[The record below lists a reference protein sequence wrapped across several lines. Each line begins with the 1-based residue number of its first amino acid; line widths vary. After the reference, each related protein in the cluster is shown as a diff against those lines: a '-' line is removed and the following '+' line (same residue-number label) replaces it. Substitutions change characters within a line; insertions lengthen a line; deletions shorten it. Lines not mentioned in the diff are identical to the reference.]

1 MGTHP
6 NNFDFVR
13 LVAASLVIWGHAYP
27 LLDEPGLPALMGSS
41 IHTFAVKVFFV
52 VSGYLIVAS
61 WVREPDPLRYTMK
74 RGLRII
80 PALFVVVIL
89 SAFVLGPLVS
99 NLSLAEYFG
108 SPVLLGY
115 LRNILLN
122 IRYSLPGVFEDNI
135 YPHAVNGSL
144 WTLPVEAT
152 MYLFVLLLGMATFW
166 FSIRMF
172 YAGWI
177 LLTVIFLTTAVVRIL
192 FVPDL
197 FQNQIVWGML
207 VTAFLDVAPYF
218 MVGGCL
224 FLFAGI
230 IPHSFAVAVIL
241 ILASYM
247 LTGVFAVFGV
257 LNILILSYAIVVFG
271 TSSTPYLRQA
281 GRFGDLS
288 YGVYLYGFPVAQTL
302 SWAFGRDMS
311 FHAHIALS
319 LVISM
324 LFAFASWH
332 LVEKRALRLKHSRPL
347 GKRSASS

>member
-1 MGTHP
+1 
-6 NNFDFVR
+6 
-13 LVAASLVIWGHAYP
+13 
-27 LLDEPGLPALMGSS
+27 
-41 IHTFAVKVFFV
+41 
-52 VSGYLIVAS
+52 
-61 WVREPDPLRYTMK
+61 MK
-74 RGLRII
+74 RGLRIL

-99 NLSLAEYFG
+99 NLSLAEYFA

-122 IRYSLPGVFEDNI
+122 IRYSLPGVFENNI

-152 MYLFVLLLGMATFW
+152 MYLFVLLLGVVTFW
-166 FSIRMF
+166 SSSRMF
-172 YAGWI
+172 TAGWV
-177 LLTVIFLTTAVVRIL
+177 LLTVIFLATAVIRIH

-197 FQNQIVWGML
+197 FQSQIIWGML

-230 IPHSFAVAVIL
+230 ISHSLAAAAIL
-241 ILASYM
+241 VLASYL
-247 LTGVFAVFGV
+247 LTGVFVVFGV

-271 TSSTPYLRQA
+271 TSSTPYLRKA

-311 FHAHIALS
+311 FLAHIILS
-319 LVISM
+319 LGISM
-324 LFAFASWH
+324 IFAFASWH
-332 LVEKRALRLKHSRPL
+332 LVEKKALRLKHSVSLKKRPT
-347 GKRSASS
+347 SS

>member
-1 MGTHP
+1 M
-6 NNFDFVR
+6 
-13 LVAASLVIWGHAYP
+13 
-27 LLDEPGLPALMGSS
+27 
-41 IHTFAVKVFFV
+41 
-52 VSGYLIVAS
+52 
-61 WVREPDPLRYTMK
+61 
-74 RGLRII
+74 
-80 PALFVVVIL
+80 
-89 SAFVLGPLVS
+89 
-99 NLSLAEYFG
+99 
-108 SPVLLGY
+108 
-115 LRNILLN
+115 
-122 IRYSLPGVFEDNI
+122 
-135 YPHAVNGSL
+135 NGSL

>member
-1 MGTHP
+1 MSTHP

-74 RGLRII
+74 RGLRIL

-99 NLSLAEYFG
+99 NLSLAEYFA

-152 MYLFVLLLGMATFW
+152 MYLFVLLLGVVTFW
-166 FSIRMF
+166 SSSRMF
-172 YAGWI
+172 TAGWF
-177 LLTVIFLTTAVVRIL
+177 LLTVIFLATAVIRIH

-197 FQNQIVWGML
+197 FQSQIIWGML

-218 MVGGCL
+218 MVGFFCL
-224 FLFAGI
+224 QGSFLIRLRRLQSWFWQ
-230 IPHSFAVAVIL
+230 
-241 ILASYM
+241 
-247 LTGVFAVFGV
+247 
-257 LNILILSYAIVVFG
+257 AIC
-271 TSSTPYLRQA
+271 
-281 GRFGDLS
+281 
-288 YGVYLYGFPVAQTL
+288 
-302 SWAFGRDMS
+302 
-311 FHAHIALS
+311 
-319 LVISM
+319 
-324 LFAFASWH
+324 
-332 LVEKRALRLKHSRPL
+332 
-347 GKRSASS
+347 